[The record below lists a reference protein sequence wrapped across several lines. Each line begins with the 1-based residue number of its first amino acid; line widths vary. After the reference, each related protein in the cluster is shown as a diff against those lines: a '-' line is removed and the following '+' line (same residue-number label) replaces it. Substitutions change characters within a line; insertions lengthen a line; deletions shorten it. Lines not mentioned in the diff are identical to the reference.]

1 MKMLII
7 IIIIIYY
14 YYAEAATY
22 MPCNHT
28 LHNYYKIKDNKK
40 LTCHYF
46 ATIHAVI
53 NNMRPNTFF
62 DDTNAI
68 INKINT
74 VF

>member
-40 LTCHYF
+40 TNMSLLCHDSRSNQQY
-46 ATIHAVI
+46 ASKYVL
-53 NNMRPNTFF
+53 
-62 DDTNAI
+62 
-68 INKINT
+68 
-74 VF
+74 